1 MSITFAELYAR
12 FIEHHSD
19 PHNDAPR
26 KGGTLG
32 NYKKKKKKIMEW
44 LESYGWK
51 DLPADQFTIGKAK
64 LLLREMLARGFS
76 RNYSVRMAKMPG
88 QVFAWA
94 CREELL
100 DKNPLEHLKL
110 KRDNQRKII
119 HLDPNELQA
128 VRDHRFTSIYLSR
141 VRDIFVFSCYTGVDY
156 GCSMALRREHII
168 THRDGRQYIIKPR
181 EKAQLGFVNEAII
194 PLFTEPRDILERY
207 GYKLPRIANGTYNR
221 MLKEVMAIAGINKHV
236 TTHTARRTFAMI
248 KLNHEGYSMETVSKM
263 LGHTKVKTTE
273 ESYAR
278 VNIERISRELA
289 TRAA

>member
-1 MSITFAELYAR
+1 MKTIKSR
-12 FIEHHSD
+12 
-19 PHNDAPR
+19 
-26 KGGTLG
+26 TLG
-32 NYKKKKKKIMEW
+32 
-44 LESYGWK
+44 
-51 DLPADQFTIGKAK
+51 Q
-64 LLLREMLARGFS
+64 R
-76 RNYSVRMAKMPG
+76 VRAI
-88 QVFAWA
+88 
-94 CREELL
+94 REEYGLSQS
-100 DKNPLEHLKL
+100 EFGS
-110 KRDNQRKII
+110 II
-119 HLDPNELQA
+119 EKSHVA
-128 VRDHRFTSIYLSR
+128 VGNIET
-141 VRDIFVFSCYTGVDY
+141 
-156 GCSMALRREHII
+156 
-168 THRDGRQYIIKPR
+168 RQYIIKPR